1 MPCQF
6 RGIPW
11 AYARPGDE
19 YGSNSGIVLQAV
31 AQDDDPGNGKDRRM
45 NDKEHIKQLQKLLAD
60 QKAETARVTA
70 ERDELQA
77 ALDQIAAMATR
88 P

>member
-1 MPCQF
+1 
-6 RGIPW
+6 
-11 AYARPGDE
+11 
-19 YGSNSGIVLQAV
+19 LQAV

>member
-1 MPCQF
+1 
-6 RGIPW
+6 
-11 AYARPGDE
+11 
-19 YGSNSGIVLQAV
+19 V